1 MKRSLILFLSI
12 LTLASCSKSDP
23 SPLETKS
30 GFIINVKKN
39 SKSST
44 GELVATNT
52 NAAAIHI
59 WKADGKDLTIK
70 GVTEAAKGNAYDNIS
85 KAFVVADYTFVN
97 TSAETQAVDAGT
109 YFVFVILDNNQA
121 GGGNLAYSYT
131 KFTVKEGEF
140 VTATKIFAS
149 TTTPAAY
156 QLWTKQD

>member
-1 MKRSLILFLSI
+1 MKKSLFLFLSI
-12 LTLASCSKSDP
+12 FALASCSKSDS
-23 SPLETKS
+23 SPDESKS

-44 GELVATNT
+44 GELVANNT

-70 GVTEAAKGNAYDNIS
+70 GATEAAKGNAYDNIT
-85 KAFVVADYTFVN
+85 KTFVVADYTFVN
-97 TSAETQAVDAGT
+97 TSTETQGVEAGN
-109 YFVFVILDNNQA
+109 YFVFVILDNNQT

-131 KFTVKEGEF
+131 TITVKEGEF